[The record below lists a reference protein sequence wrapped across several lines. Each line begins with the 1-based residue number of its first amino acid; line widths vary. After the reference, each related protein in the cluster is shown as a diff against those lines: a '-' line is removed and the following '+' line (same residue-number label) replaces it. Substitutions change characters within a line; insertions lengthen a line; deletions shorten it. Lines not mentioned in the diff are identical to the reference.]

1 MNLKNLFVISSI
13 LSLLNVAQGAFQ
25 IKEEAKKYIDITHDG
40 KTVARVMTAYDESTP
55 ESKHETYKVYTHIF
69 DKHGKA
75 PITKGAGGAFTHH
88 RGIFWMVENQIFRK
102 ERGFLAYE
110 RMRSG
115 I

>member
-75 PITKGAGGAFTHH
+75 PITKGAEERLLITGEYFLDGRKPDFQERAWIL
-88 RGIFWMVENQIFRK
+88 GI
-102 ERGFLAYE
+102 
-110 RMRSG
+110 
-115 I
+115 